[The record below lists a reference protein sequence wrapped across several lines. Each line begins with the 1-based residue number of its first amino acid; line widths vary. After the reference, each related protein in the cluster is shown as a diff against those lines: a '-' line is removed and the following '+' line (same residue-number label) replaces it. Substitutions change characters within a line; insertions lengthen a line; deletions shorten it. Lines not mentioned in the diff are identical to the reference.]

1 MPETMRFAVYPAP
14 ELAIRAAADLF
25 TALAPQTVALAGGNT
40 PKELYGLL
48 ASDDYRDR
56 TDWHELEIYY
66 GDERA
71 VPPNHPDSNYGMAR
85 RALLDLV
92 PIEADSVY
100 RMEADDT
107 DLEAAG
113 DRYAQLLPQHL
124 DLVLLGMGTDGHTAS
139 LFPGDDAC
147 DEQERRVRA
156 GHRAERLEA
165 ADAHVPG
172 AERRSPRRSSSCS
185 APSKRDALRRIRER
199 RAAAGG
205 AGRAGARR
213 RHLDRRRRRLRR
225 VTARGAGGPYPAARD
240 AHADGRV
247 LPLPERHVRIPR
259 PRARARGRAVRGGAG
274 AARHRGAEPAR
285 PRRHLRRLEALVRRA
300 AGDRRELPDAAQR
313 RGARPRRR
321 AARRGARTAHA
332 GRAAAG
338 TIAIPGRDTTAFLL
352 LQLAAPGLGDA
363 RELRYDRILAA
374 VADG

>member
-25 TALAPQTVALAGGNT
+25 TALAPQTVALAGGTT

-71 VPPNHPDSNYGMAR
+71 VPPNHPDSNYGMSR

-92 PIEADSVY
+92 PIEGDSVF

-147 DEQERRVRA
+147 DEQERRCVPSTA
-156 GHRAERLEA
+156 PNGSKRLTLTYPA
-165 ADAHVPG
+165 LNATRHVIFLVLGPD
-172 AERRSPRRSSSCS
+172 
-185 APSKRDALRRIRER
+185 KRDALRRVRSGEQ
-199 RAAAGG
+199 
-205 AGRAGARR
+205 
-213 RHLDRRRRRLRR
+213 L
-225 VTARGAGGPYPAARD
+225 PAARV
-240 AHADGRV
+240 A
-247 LPLPERHVRIPR
+247 P
-259 PRARARGRAVRGGAG
+259 ARGDVTWIVDT
-274 AARHRGAEPAR
+274 AAYGE
-285 PRRHLRRLEALVRRA
+285 
-300 AGDRRELPDAAQR
+300 
-313 RGARPRRR
+313 
-321 AARRGARTAHA
+321 
-332 GRAAAG
+332 
-338 TIAIPGRDTTAFLL
+338 
-352 LQLAAPGLGDA
+352 
-363 RELRYDRILAA
+363 
-374 VADG
+374 